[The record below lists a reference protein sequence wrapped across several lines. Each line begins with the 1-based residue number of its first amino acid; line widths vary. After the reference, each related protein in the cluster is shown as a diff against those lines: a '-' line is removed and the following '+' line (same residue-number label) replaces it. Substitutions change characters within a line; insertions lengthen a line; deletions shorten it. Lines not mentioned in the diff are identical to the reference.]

1 MNETKLRSDL
11 YTSSVGLSQKHISY
25 PNTHV
30 FLDFGRDLY
39 YMLNLL
45 KFQQKKFKIVKV
57 H

>member
-30 FLDFGRDLY
+30 FACFLTLVAIDIMSLIY
-39 YMLNLL
+39 
-45 KFQQKKFKIVKV
+45 
-57 H
+57 